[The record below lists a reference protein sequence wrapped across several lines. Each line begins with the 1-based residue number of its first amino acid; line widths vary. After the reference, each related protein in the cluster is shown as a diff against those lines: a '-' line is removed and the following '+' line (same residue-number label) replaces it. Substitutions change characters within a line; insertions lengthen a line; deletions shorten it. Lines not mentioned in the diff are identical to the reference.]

1 MRYGTINCRAC
12 ALEAKLPT
20 VAQYR
25 AQYDADVAAYRQTV
39 LTAFEQSE
47 DSLASLHILDQQLQ
61 PQLQAVTAAQ
71 RYYDLAN
78 ARFHIGV
85 DTYLNVFIAQTSLLS
100 NQQTALTLHI
110 QQMTSSVQLI
120 EALGGGWNM
129 NLLPSEKE
137 VAARTAKP

>member
-1 MRYGTINCRAC
+1 
-12 ALEAKLPT
+12 
-20 VAQYR
+20 
-25 AQYDADVAAYRQTV
+25 V
-39 LTAFEQSE
+39 LN
-47 DSLASLHILDQQLQ
+47 
-61 PQLQAVTAAQ
+61 
-71 RYYDLAN
+71 LAN

-85 DTYLNVFIAQTSLLS
+85 DTYLNVFTAQASLLS

-110 QQMTSSVQLI
+110 QQMTSSVQVI